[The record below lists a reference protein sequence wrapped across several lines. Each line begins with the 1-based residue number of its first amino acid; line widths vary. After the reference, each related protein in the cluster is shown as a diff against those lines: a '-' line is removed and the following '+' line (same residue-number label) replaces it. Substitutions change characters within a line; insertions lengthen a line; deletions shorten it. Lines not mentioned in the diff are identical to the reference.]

1 MQGFG
6 SICMAKALPIIG
18 IVGAVFG
25 ALLVAVL
32 ADAAAFIVVL
42 VTLVGSVMLLAQRT
56 IVGAVAGL
64 IVLALTVV
72 AGLGLVGSISTEDG
86 GADFGIS
93 PPTGIVIGLAAC
105 LAVPMGAVAARWD
118 ELEPRW
124 TAFVGIACSVLAV
137 GIAAAGADT
146 LSDHGAA
153 MTLTAAAFALGAI
166 VPMVV
171 LLRSPG
177 DDGAEPAPLAAV
189 EAPVTKSSAA
199 PARSKRAP
207 GRRP

>member
-1 MQGFG
+1 
-6 SICMAKALPIIG
+6 MAKALPIMG
-18 IVGAVFG
+18 ILGAVFG

-42 VTLVGSVMLLAQRT
+42 VSLVGSVMLLAQRT

-72 AGLGLVGSISTEDG
+72 AGLGLVGSISTEGGG

-93 PPTGIVIGLAAC
+93 PTAGIILGLAAC

-118 ELEPRW
+118 GLEPRW
-124 TAFVGIACSVLAV
+124 AAYAGIACAILAV
-137 GIAAAGADT
+137 AIAAAGADT

-166 VPMVV
+166 APMVV
-171 LLRSPG
+171 LLRSP
-177 DDGAEPAPLAAV
+177 DDDRAEPAPLAAM
-189 EAPVTKSSAA
+189 EAPVSKSAGA
-199 PARSKRAP
+199 PAPSKRVP